1 MLNPREEIDKVLA
14 IVKEKTGV
22 VIPSDMIFVEETDR
36 MRTKNR
42 NGMTTDG
49 VYYYDEEKIYLN
61 PSIFSSVHTDRE
73 YWKERAENDTVR
85 LNGKFTVIDTEE
97 KFEAYMKESIHNK
110 ILWNIQF
117 VIAHE
122 CGHYVHSKYF
132 GCWGLRIPIKHGF
145 GSNGRNSRKNAT
157 ENFADGFAEYVLDLF
172 LKKDGPRAKKME
184 SIVERIRQIDAM
196 DAEDDE

>member
-1 MLNPREEIDKVLA
+1 MLNPREEIDKVLS
-14 IVKEKTGV
+14 IIKEKTGV

-49 VYYYDEEKIYLN
+49 TYYYHEEKIYLN
-61 PSIFSSVHTDRE
+61 PRIFSSVHTDRE
-73 YWKERAENDTVR
+73 YYRKLVWNDMVKLGGR
-85 LNGKFTVIDTEE
+85 VEIINTEE
-97 KFEAYMKESIHNK
+97 KLTEYMNERVSWEILREIH
-110 ILWNIQF
+110 F

-145 GSNGRNSRKNAT
+145 GSNRRNSRKNAM
-157 ENFADGFAEYVLDLF
+157 ENFADGFAE
-172 LKKDGPRAKKME
+172 
-184 SIVERIRQIDAM
+184 
-196 DAEDDE
+196 